1 MINKSTSWEEFLEN
15 MKSIDYE
22 IKLGKHIAFRYEDKQ
37 RFTRAKTI
45 GEDYTEKKIKER
57 IDLAIKN
64 KANPTKKRVGNVI
77 DISTNE
83 KAQSSKGYEVWARK
97 HNIKTMADSIIEL
110 R

>member
-1 MINKSTSWEEFLEN
+1 MINRSNSWEEFLEN

-22 IKLGKHIAFRYEDKQ
+22 IKFGKYIAFRNKDKQ

-45 GEDYTEKKIKER
+45 GEDYTEEKIKER

-64 KANPTKKRVGNVI
+64 KANPIKKRVGNVI
-77 DISTNE
+77 DIYTNK
-83 KAQSSKGYEVWARK
+83 KAQSSKGYEVYARK
-97 HNIKTMADSIIEL
+97 HNIKTMANSIIKL